1 MKTKGIL
8 TVLLMLAIMA
18 GVRGSTFLPTE
29 FVPLVSLEYS
39 SLEVI
44 ALRFDLCDV
53 ALYQNCLF
61 EADLNSPFD
70 LWSPENGI
78 YIKYSIIGGI
88 GCNQTYCSNN
98 ILSKTPQN
106 CSFFLAPNNG
116 PVLYM
121 ISQAGNTAEIPS
133 TFNLRINCGIKRDS
147 TYGKYTGGCPISY
160 QNTRK
165 NIRLSEPGSVKTSQT
180 QPVRYDFVACPS
192 SSPNTD
198 FTFVLTATDQYSAF
212 STYLC
217 PNATCEPY
225 YSPLGYYDASGSGF
239 NFVTQASV
247 PGGIFSA
254 SVYGYGQFND
264 TNYFNLNIQI
274 EDTS

>member
-1 MKTKGIL
+1 MASVEGI
-8 TVLLMLAIMA
+8 
-18 GVRGSTFLPTE
+18 TFLPTE

-39 SLEVI
+39 ALEVI

-53 ALYQNCLF
+53 MLYENCLF

-70 LWSPENGI
+70 LWSPDNGI

-98 ILSKTPQN
+98 IMSKTPQN
-106 CSFFLAPNNG
+106 CSFFLPPNNG

-133 TFNLRINCGIKRDS
+133 TFNLRINCAIKGNH
-147 TYGKYTGGCPISY
+147 TYGKNTGGCPATY

-165 NIRLSEPGSVKTSQT
+165 NIRLSEPGFVKTSQT
-180 QPVRYDFVACPS
+180 IPIRYDFVACPS

-198 FTFVLTATDQYSAF
+198 FTFVLTAADEDSAF

-217 PNATCEPY
+217 PNTTCNPL
-225 YSPLGYYDASGSGF
+225 YSPIGYYDASASGF
-239 NFVTQASV
+239 NFVSQTSV
-247 PGGIFSA
+247 SAGVFSA
-254 SVYGYGQFND
+254 AVYGYGQYNS
-264 TNYFNLNIQI
+264 TNFFTLNIQI
-274 EDTS
+274 QDTS